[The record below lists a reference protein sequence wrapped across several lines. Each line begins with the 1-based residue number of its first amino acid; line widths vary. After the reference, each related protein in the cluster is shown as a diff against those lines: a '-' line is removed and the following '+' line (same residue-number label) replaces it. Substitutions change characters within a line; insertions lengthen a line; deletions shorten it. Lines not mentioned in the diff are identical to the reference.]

1 MHKLF
6 SCPPV
11 QNQYVPPVFSPF
23 RRSLTRFLLIAGC
36 LVILA
41 FSSTLPALAQSR
53 TSHAGAGDTVGNN
66 AEEDLDAVLEYMQD
80 LYLLGLIDG
89 EPLDDEHPLNPRYGP
104 LREQPQVYGPFLP
117 EEDHDL
123 EHTPVHNP
131 IHSLPRG
138 SACERCSHNEPK
150 PERGPLLP
158 PKPPGQHV
166 GPQGF
171 IDLGP
176 IRLRPLPLDVW
187 GPNVHDPELLRLP
200 DEYGGSWLDPRCR
213 ACRVKNVVDSCPDC
227 RAEKRDEK
235 ERNDKKSLEQWLE
248 AHREGSCMNT
258 RHIITEICDPTK
270 PCRYEYDPFDDR
282 RGEVVP

>member
-1 MHKLF
+1 MHRLF

-36 LVILA
+36 LVMLA

-53 TSHAGAGDTVGNN
+53 TSHAGAGDTAGNN

-123 EHTPVHNP
+123 EHKPVHNP

-138 SACERCSHNEPK
+138 SACDRCSHNEPK

-176 IRLRPLPLDVW
+176 IRLRPNPWGFGGTFLDQ
-187 GPNVHDPELLRLP
+187 
-200 DEYGGSWLDPRCR
+200 RCR
-213 ACRVKNVVDSCPDC
+213 ACRVKNVYRLCPDC
-227 RAEKRDEK
+227 YLERQRHK
-235 ERNDKKSLEQWLE
+235 EEME
-248 AHREGSCMNT
+248 AHRKGFCT
-258 RHIITEICDPTK
+258 IWKHIIYEICDPTK
-270 PCRYEYDPFDDR
+270 PCRYEYDPFDIL

>member
-11 QNQYVPPVFSPF
+11 QYQYVPPVFSPF

-176 IRLRPLPLDVW
+176 IRLRPNPLEW
-187 GPNVHDPELLRLP
+187 GRS
-200 DEYGGSWLDPRCR
+200 GTFLDTRCR
-213 ACRVKNVVDSCPDC
+213 ACRVKNVYRLCPDC
-227 RAEKRDEK
+227 YLERQRLK
-235 ERNDKKSLEQWLE
+235 EERE
-248 AHREGSCMNT
+248 APRV
-258 RHIITEICDPTK
+258 
-270 PCRYEYDPFDDR
+270 YEDPFDDR